1 MGLPAIYPFEKLPV
15 YHNTNTLA
23 NAVGAILASRDGYE
37 GLDKLD
43 ECGQAFVEIVKAI
56 GQLICLANAQTEV
69 DYPLS
74 VRQQACDMAI
84 EATRCCRRIIEDFCD
99 REDGDPVQLG
109 RANALTHEI
118 EKGLRENRKVLKP
131 GYDPAKYAARY
142 AVPWPIDDRG
152 RPLMT

>member
-23 NAVGAILASRDGYE
+23 NALGSILASRDGYE

-43 ECGQAFVEIVKAI
+43 EPGQAFVEIVKTI
-56 GQLICLANAQTEV
+56 SQLICLTNAQTEA

-74 VRQQACDMAI
+74 TRQQACDMAI
-84 EATRCCRRIIEDFCD
+84 EATRCCRRIIEDFCA
-99 REDGDPVQLG
+99 REDGDPVHLG
-109 RANALTHEI
+109 RAAALTQEI
-118 EKGLRENRKVLKP
+118 EKGLRENRKALKP
-131 GYDPAKYAARY
+131 GFDPGAYAARF